1 MVQSSRDLETMLSDP
16 KKALFHMAVPLFLAL
31 LITNLQTFV
40 DSLWCAGLGPDP
52 LSAISMAAPVYR
64 IIVSIGLAIGVGS
77 SGAIALSLG
86 KNDKQRADDIAS
98 QAIVVAILMSLIM
111 IIVMVLCGRFLLTV
125 SGDGYNTDLG
135 MDYLQPFII
144 CTIPLIVNGLVI
156 GLVRSEGAAKKS
168 MVISMIASL
177 SNIILD
183 PIFIYYFGWGLEG
196 AAWATCLSVIISTLV
211 GVSFYLRGKMFI
223 SPKLRHFRFRKDLL
237 KDISVVAI
245 PFSVEALLI
254 CLMIIPENG
263 IVAGCGGPE
272 GLAIYVNAFNFV
284 GIATIPAAG
293 LASALIP
300 LISAQLGQ
308 RSAEKIK
315 ITFRYSLTVVII
327 IGAVLGVLMFLFA
340 PQLAGL
346 YTYSEDMKAL
356 EEEMIQAIRIYSLT
370 PIFMGIIRITSS
382 MIQALRRAVV
392 STVLMFVREIFFIS
406 FYYIAAQYSMVM
418 IYWSV
423 DLTNVIAA
431 MLMLSIILIIIRQLV
446 RSKDFIDSDLDEN

>member
-1 MVQSSRDLETMLSDP
+1 M
-16 KKALFHMAVPLFLAL
+16 
-31 LITNLQTFV
+31 
-40 DSLWCAGLGPDP
+40 
-52 LSAISMAAPVYR
+52 
-64 IIVSIGLAIGVGS
+64 
-77 SGAIALSLG
+77 
-86 KNDKQRADDIAS
+86 
-98 QAIVVAILMSLIM
+98 
-111 IIVMVLCGRFLLTV
+111 
-125 SGDGYNTDLG
+125 
-135 MDYLQPFII
+135 
-144 CTIPLIVNGLVI
+144 
-156 GLVRSEGAAKKS
+156 
-168 MVISMIASL
+168 
-177 SNIILD
+177 
-183 PIFIYYFGWGLEG
+183 
-196 AAWATCLSVIISTLV
+196 
-211 GVSFYLRGKMFI
+211 
-223 SPKLRHFRFRKDLL
+223 
-237 KDISVVAI
+237 
-245 PFSVEALLI
+245 
-254 CLMIIPENG
+254 
-263 IVAGCGGPE
+263 
-272 GLAIYVNAFNFV
+272 
-284 GIATIPAAG
+284 
-293 LASALIP
+293 
-300 LISAQLGQ
+300 ISAQLGQ